1 MTTTPEQIA
10 EAYFPSS
17 YRDRKQCVKA
27 INAAMAP
34 LEKELQLLRGKY
46 DAALQNW
53 HEEEQARAQLR
64 LTINKEQP

>member
-1 MTTTPEQIA
+1 
-10 EAYFPSS
+10 
-17 YRDRKQCVKA
+17 VKA

-46 DAALQNW
+46 DAALKNW
-53 HEEEQARAQLR
+53 HDEEQARAQLH